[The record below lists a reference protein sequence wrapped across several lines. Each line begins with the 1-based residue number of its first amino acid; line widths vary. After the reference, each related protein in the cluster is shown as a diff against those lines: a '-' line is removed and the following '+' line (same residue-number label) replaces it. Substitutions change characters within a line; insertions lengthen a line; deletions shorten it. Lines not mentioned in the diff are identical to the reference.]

1 MKNKRIAVHISKEK
15 YLKIFED
22 IKKEAKKNN
31 LSFSKFIIDLCLNYI
46 NDNKSKFDKEE
57 LYYEDLK

>member
-1 MKNKRIAVHISKEK
+1 MKNKRVAVHINKEK
-15 YLKIFED
+15 YLKIFEE

-31 LSFSKFIIDLCLNYI
+31 VSFSKFIIDLCLNYI

-57 LYYEDLK
+57 FYYENLK